1 MAAMGVDMKR
11 VRQGAVAA
19 ALLLVLAL
27 GGAIVGDARS
37 GNDGQGL
44 TIEQARAVAEARTGS
59 DETPLLQVGAFVV
72 TQADLQQRIAATE
85 QERTWMQ
92 DQLASDSLDVNPAM
106 RSVFESSLALSEK
119 YGVDAVALAKVIT
132 EYSLADEAMRRGF
145 SASPEDINQ
154 RVEHDRQAVE
164 EGNAPDM
171 AAFVAVIGVD
181 RFWST
186 IYPATIKRAIVTDAL
201 HAATLADVPADEQ
214 LQVWSDVERQAISDV
229 KLTIIDPA
237 ALDDAALAS
246 ALAVADEAQRLASLL
261 TQ

>member
-19 ALLLVLAL
+19 TLLLALVL

-44 TIEQARAVAEARTGS
+44 TIEQTRAVAEARTGS
-59 DETPLLQVGAFVV
+59 DDTPLLQIGAFVV

-92 DQLASDSLDVNPAM
+92 NQLASDSLDVNPAM
-106 RSVFESSLALSEK
+106 RSVFQSSLELSDK

-132 EYSLADEAMRRGF
+132 EYALADEAMRRGF
-145 SASPEDINQ
+145 SASLEDINQ
-154 RVEHDRQAVE
+154 RVEHDRQVVE
-164 EGNAPDM
+164 AGGAPDM

-186 IYPATIKRAIVTDAL
+186 IYPATIERAIVTDAL
-201 HAATLADVPADEQ
+201 HAATLADVPTDQ
-214 LQVWSDVERQAISDV
+214 QVQAWSEVQRQAISNT